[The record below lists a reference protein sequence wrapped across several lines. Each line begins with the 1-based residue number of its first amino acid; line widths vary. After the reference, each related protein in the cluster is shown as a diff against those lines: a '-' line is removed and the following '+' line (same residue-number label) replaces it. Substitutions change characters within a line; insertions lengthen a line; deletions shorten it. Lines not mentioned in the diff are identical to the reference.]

1 MEAKEGSQTM
11 SRLDGASWSI
21 GDIPYGALAHESVR
35 DDGLMFDIVASASF
49 IEITS
54 DLYTRNL
61 VEYFR
66 DDDEVAGWL
75 AQHWEH
81 EELQHGAALKK
92 YVQTAWPDFDWE
104 AAYRS
109 FHADYGPLCTLER
122 LAPSRSLEMA
132 ARCVVETGT
141 ASFYRA
147 LSDASPEPV
156 LKRLAAE
163 ISADEVRH
171 YKHFHR
177 YFLRYRQIE
186 RPSRFAILRTLLN
199 RAADVESEDT
209 FCAYKAV
216 FHVRNPGADFERAD
230 YDAYRDR
237 VLHLMRHHFP
247 HQMAVK
253 MLLKP
258 LGMSPLVG
266 RAMLPAA
273 TSATRL
279 FLRRYDGAA

>member
-1 MEAKEGSQTM
+1 M
-11 SRLDGASWSI
+11 SKLDGASWSI
-21 GDIPYGALAHESVR
+21 GDIPYGALARDSVR
-35 DDGLMFDIVASASF
+35 DEGLLFDIVASASF

-54 DLYTRNL
+54 DLYTKNL

-66 DDDEVAGWL
+66 DDDEVAGWR
-75 AQHWEH
+75 AHHWER

-92 YVQTAWPDFDWE
+92 YVQTAWPDFDWT
-104 AAYRS
+104 AGYRS
-109 FHADYGPLCTLER
+109 FHAEYGPLCTVER
-122 LAPSRSLEMA
+122 LAPSRALEMA

-156 LKRLAAE
+156 LKQLAAE

-171 YKHFHR
+171 YKYFHR
-177 YFLRYRQIE
+177 YFLRYRESE
-186 RPSRFAILRTLLN
+186 RPSRLAVLRTLMN

-209 FCAYKAV
+209 FFAFKAV
-216 FHVRNPGADFERAD
+216 FQTRNPGIDFEQGD
-230 YDAYRDR
+230 YNVYRDR
-237 VLHLMRHHFP
+237 VLHLMRQHFP
-247 HQMAVK
+247 HRMAVK

-279 FLRRYDGAA
+279 FLRRYDGP